1 MPPMKMTHAVD
12 PKVDIFESV
21 GDVNK
26 FELFNNQLLVAIY
39 VRPQRTASGIFLTDN
54 TVDEDKFQGKVG
66 LVVKLGPDAFEDETG
81 KWFKDVKI
89 NIGDWVVFR
98 PSDGWAIS
106 VNGKSCRILDD
117 VAVRGRI
124 QEPDMVW

>member
-1 MPPMKMTHAVD
+1 MPPMKMTHVVD

-21 GDVNK
+21 GDIK
-26 FELFNNQLLVAIY
+26 DFEMFNNQLLVAIY

-124 QEPDMVW
+124 QAPDMVW

>member
-1 MPPMKMTHAVD
+1 MPPMKMNHAVD
-12 PKVDIFESV
+12 PKIDIFESV

-39 VRPQRTASGIFLTDN
+39 IRPQRTASGIFLTDN

-81 KWFKDVKI
+81 KWFKDTKI

-117 VAVRGRI
+117 VSVRGRI

>member
-21 GDVNK
+21 GDIK
-26 FELFNNQLLVAIY
+26 DFEMFNNQLLVAIY

-124 QEPDMVW
+124 QAPDMVW

>member
-1 MPPMKMTHAVD
+1 MKMTHAVD

-21 GDVNK
+21 GDIK
-26 FELFNNQLLVAIY
+26 DFEMFNNQLLVAIY

-124 QEPDMVW
+124 QAPDMVW

>member
-1 MPPMKMTHAVD
+1 MKMTHAVD